1 MSMHIPAGPFEG
13 NYAAVTAAA
22 TGFPEV
28 AEFAVPNSWNHPLHD
43 PLKGPNYLWEK
54 RNMWD

>member
-1 MSMHIPAGPFEG
+1 MSMHIPGGLFEG

-28 AEFAVPNSWNHPLHD
+28 AEFAVPNSWSHPLHA
-43 PLKGPNYLWEK
+43 PLKDPNYL
-54 RNMWD
+54 